1 MKRRRGLGSVFS
13 TCTEAAVR
21 SQTAAIKSMRGL
33 SAFATAANV
42 PASMKGAS
50 EMSAVGTFAQSIA
63 QPTHYA
69 AAVNKDVKHKST
81 LEGNA
86 FDTAVDDHVELSTV
100 QSMLEAKAFVPGIR
114 EARVQ
119 IWRRRRFHPSFTKSR
134 ERE

>member
-21 SQTAAIKSMRGL
+21 SQSAAIKSMRGL
-33 SAFATAANV
+33 SVFATAASV
-42 PASMKGAS
+42 PANMKVAS

-63 QPTHYA
+63 RPTHYA
-69 AAVNKDVKHKST
+69 AAMNKDVKHKSI

-86 FDTAVDDHVELSTV
+86 FDTVVDVRAKSSTA
-100 QSMLEAKAFVPGIR
+100 QSMLETEAFVPRIR
-114 EARVQ
+114 QARVQ
-119 IWRRRRFHPSFTKSR
+119 IWRRRFHPSIKSR